1 MYKVRVKT
9 DNVLYKVRVKPYN
22 YRRTH
27 KKMGANLKHKRE
39 MKNLKELINQR
50 NGLWADGRRPTTE
63 ERLKVEDAISNLWQ
77 SNQTAI
83 GEVGNYYGGLSVV
96 ENNGAYF
103 WAIENYDG
111 WMPEEITKEL
121 YYALI
126 TFNTKEK

>member
-1 MYKVRVKT
+1 
-9 DNVLYKVRVKPYN
+9 
-22 YRRTH
+22 
-27 KKMGANLKHKRE
+27 

-50 NGLWADGRRPTTE
+50 NGLWADGKRPTTE

-111 WMPEEITKEL
+111 WTPEEITKEL
-121 YYALI
+121 YDALL
-126 TFNTKEK
+126 TFKTKEK